1 MKSLCLLIALLLF
14 TPTFLHADVPLNRKP
29 VSGNETKQAVAQ
41 VVRKTPHAH
50 VQPGTFEILK
60 RVSSQ
65 QKLMERQRRETAK
78 FQAAR
83 KEHPAVVRVHHRQA
97 EFLGKR
103 IPFLRGPD
111 SSPGSKP
118 QMLSRIATTTTT
130 NALINGKTADTVE
143 VGDNEVLTFSFAP
156 GYVSAA
162 LLIYYDADNDGLVSD
177 KDLLLSS
184 SILLMDNDENDADP
198 APGKYSLRSG
208 VNLSLT
214 GLVGSY
220 ILSVNDFQT
229 LSTAHLVV
237 LQKPAA
243 AIVHIATNPPVPNLL
258 VQVYAGSL
266 LEILFTDSAG
276 RADVTVDRLAS
287 PQPEFS
293 LYDFKGNAGAYIPPA
308 NQFPL
313 LSSDTTDILFSY
325 IAAPSSLRGVYLDNS
340 GAPIPGA
347 QVYAYG
353 SYDVRTT
360 TDASGTFRLGVTS
373 GTWYVSVQP
382 PSADYMLT
390 NSSAAVSVASS
401 DSTVH
406 LGLVGVKANST
417 ISGTVHYLSGGV
429 GGVLV
434 DASQDSLSNTI
445 LTGADGSYTLPVW
458 KPQTGS
464 DSCFVYPYLGIYT
477 YFVIETS
484 PKTVLPGAQNV
495 NFTLSRVTGGMA
507 GKVIDE
513 RTGFPLAGATLSL
526 WGPVYI
532 SCTTDDSGSYRVPL
546 EDGNY
551 WVYVYAQG
559 YFSYSSSNVV
569 VVAGGIVTLDFLLTP
584 CGVISGIIRDKEG
597 RGIPGL
603 NISAHD
609 STGLYYGSAS
619 SDVSGKYVMNNLHT
633 GSYVVSAYGGP
644 YAAQFYQNTTDPLQ
658 AKLVAVQEG
667 FETPNIDFV
676 LTLGGSVAGKVTD
689 KNGVPIPGA
698 YITVYDTNY
707 MARSSAY
714 SSDSGF
720 YVASGL
726 ATGNYLVYVY
736 AYPYLSVWY
745 DNAPTFGTA
754 SKVHV
759 VVEDT
764 TFNINFSL
772 LKGASLAGEVWDD
785 QKKPL
790 SGVWVYAVD
799 TLGLGYG
806 GQYTN
811 ESGRYQ
817 IAGLPANVYKATAQ
831 SGYAPQWYDH
841 KASFETADTIRL
853 ALGQDRGGIDF
864 DLRRW
869 PGISGSLVDDSSGAD
884 ISNATISMICDDG
897 NSYSTT
903 ADYSGTYGLTLS
915 PGNYSIRAS
924 CEAGNY
930 SCRYY
935 YRSEGFGM
943 VERDADKI
951 SVTANSLPSAI
962 NFRLPADKKEF
973 AVTSSDLD
981 ITMTNR
987 GMLGNLGDSAKPSCR
1002 WPTPQGKDYLFESDF
1017 WVGGSFG
1024 GVNRQFGDFYGGA
1037 SGRWHASTNF
1047 TEPEDKDFETVQTW
1061 FYNTDY
1067 AYWRTGMSVVTRQEL
1082 DAWPTSDFVL
1092 SRHMLFH
1099 DANPA
1104 DSPPAISGLYAG
1116 LFADFDISNRGQTD
1130 LVGIDTADGLIYM
1143 YESGKADSACVG
1155 ACLLGSH
1162 RAMFTWWNVRSDSA
1176 HYSESARQQLLMT
1189 DEGVSVPTQAD
1200 DYRVLVSTGPYT
1212 LNPGDS
1218 LDVSMAFVAGKGKQA
1233 IIAAAQAAR
1242 AKYIALTTGVTDL
1255 LSSRV
1260 PSEFGLS
1267 QNYPNPFNPRTTI
1280 RYEVPQKS
1288 RLTLS
1293 VYNLLGQQVSIL
1305 VQGEQEAGHHE
1316 VRFDGSNLASGVYFY
1331 RLQAGSFVETKKLL
1345 LLK

>member
-1 MKSLCLLIALLLF
+1 
-14 TPTFLHADVPLNRKP
+14 
-29 VSGNETKQAVAQ
+29 
-41 VVRKTPHAH
+41 
-50 VQPGTFEILK
+50 
-60 RVSSQ
+60 
-65 QKLMERQRRETAK
+65 
-78 FQAAR
+78 
-83 KEHPAVVRVHHRQA
+83 
-97 EFLGKR
+97 
-103 IPFLRGPD
+103 
-111 SSPGSKP
+111 
-118 QMLSRIATTTTT
+118 MLSRIATTTTT

-162 LLIYYDADNDGLVSD
+162 LLVYYDADNDGLVSD

-198 APGKYSLRSG
+198 APGKYSLSSG
-208 VNLSLT
+208 GNLSLT

-237 LQKPAA
+237 LQKPAS
-243 AIVHIATNPPVPNLL
+243 AIVHIATNPPLPKLMVRASVGALR
-258 VQVYAGSL
+258 
-266 LEILFTDSAG
+266 EILFTDSTG
-276 RADVTVDRLAS
+276 KADVTVDRLAH
-287 PQPEFS
+287 PQLEFS
-293 LYDFKGNAGAYIPPA
+293 LYDFTGNAGAYIPPDP
-308 NQFPL
+308 QFPL

-325 IAAPSSLRGVYLDNS
+325 NAAPSSLRGVYLDNG

-347 QVYAYG
+347 QVYASG

-360 TDASGTFRLGVTS
+360 TDASGAFRLGVTS
-373 GTWYVSVQP
+373 GTWYVSVEP
-382 PSADYMLT
+382 SSADYMLDY
-390 NSSAAVSVASS
+390 SYSAVSVAPS

-406 LGLVGVKANST
+406 LSLVGLKANST
-417 ISGTVHYLSGGV
+417 ISGTVQYLSGGV

-434 DASQDSLSNTI
+434 EANQDSLINTI
-445 LTGADGSYTLPVW
+445 LTGADGSYALPVW
-458 KPQTGS
+458 KPQAGF
-464 DSCFVYPYLGIYT
+464 DSCIVYPYPGIYA
-477 YFVIETS
+477 YYVVETS

-495 NFTLSRVTGGMA
+495 NFTLSMVTGGMT
-507 GKVIDE
+507 GRVSDE
-513 RTGFPLAGATLSL
+513 RTDLPLAGATITLS
-526 WGPVYI
+526 GPVYT

-546 EDGNY
+546 KDGSY
-551 WVYVYAQG
+551 WLSVYAPG
-559 YFSYSSSNVV
+559 YFDYYPPSNMV
-569 VVAGGIVTLDFLLTP
+569 VVAGGIVTLDFLLNP

-597 RGIPGL
+597 RGIPGV
-603 NISAHD
+603 NVSAND
-609 STGLYYGSAS
+609 NTSQYSGSAY
-619 SDVSGKYVMNNLHT
+619 SDGSGKYVMNNLHT
-633 GSYVVSAYGGP
+633 ASYVVSAYGGP
-644 YAAQFYQNTTDPLQ
+644 YVAQFYQNTTDPLQ

-707 MARSSAY
+707 MARSSAPC
-714 SSDSGF
+714 SDSGF

-726 ATGNYLVYVY
+726 ATGDYLVYVY

-745 DNAPTFGTA
+745 NNAPTFETA

-764 TFNINFSL
+764 TFNINFSV
-772 LKGASLAGEVWDD
+772 LKGSSLAGEVWDD

-790 SGVWVYAVD
+790 PSLWVYAVD

-806 GQYTN
+806 GQYTDD
-811 ESGRYQ
+811 SGRYQ
-817 IAGLPANVYKATAQ
+817 ISGLPANVYKATSQ
-831 SGYAPQWYDH
+831 SEYAPQWYHH

-853 ALGQDRGGIDF
+853 ALEQDRGGIDF
-864 DLRRW
+864 DLRRF
-869 PGISGSLVDDSSGAD
+869 PGISGSVVDDSSGAS
-884 ISNATISMICDDG
+884 ITYATISMICDDG

-903 ADYSGTYGLTLS
+903 ADYSGTYGLTLP
-915 PGNYSIRAS
+915 PGRYSVRAS

-935 YRSEGFGM
+935 YRSDGFGM
-943 VERDADKI
+943 VEGDAEKV

-973 AVTSSDLD
+973 AVTSSNLD

-1002 WPTPQGKDYLFESDF
+1002 WPTPEGKDYLFESDF

-1037 SGRWHASTNF
+1037 SGRWLASTNF
-1047 TEPEDKDFETVQTW
+1047 TEPEDKNFETVQTW

-1067 AYWRTGMSVVTRQEL
+1067 AYWWTGMSVVTRQEL
-1082 DAWPTSDFVL
+1082 DAWPNTDFVL
-1092 SRHMLFH
+1092 SRHLLFH
-1099 DANPA
+1099 DANPG

-1116 LFADFDISNRGQTD
+1116 LFADFDISNGGQTD

-1189 DEGVSVPTQAD
+1189 DAGVSVPTKAD
-1200 DYRVLVSTGPYT
+1200 DYRVLVSTGPFT

-1242 AKYIALTTGVTDL
+1242 AKYTALTTGVTDL

-1260 PSEFGLS
+1260 PSKFSLS
-1267 QNYPNPFNPRTTI
+1267 QNYPNPFNPTTRI
-1280 RYEVPQKS
+1280 QFTIVNRQLTIVKVYDVLGREVA
-1288 RLTLS
+1288 TL
-1293 VYNLLGQQVSIL
+1293 VN
-1305 VQGEQEAGHHE
+1305 E
-1316 VRFDGSNLASGVYFY
+1316 VKQPGTYTVEFSGKGGDGSNLASGVYFY